1 MANYLSDADL
11 DRFRAIFK
19 LFDKNNDDKIT
30 ADELG
35 TVLRTMNQNPTEKDI
50 QDILK
55 EADVDKSGAIEWN
68 EFITII
74 PKKLKQIQK
83 EEEEKELRA
92 AFKVFDADNSGN
104 ISVEE
109 LRKAME
115 TYGEKL
121 TTAQAQDLV
130 NIADTNKDGVIDIN
144 EFVAWLMSH

>member
-1 MANYLSDADL
+1 
-11 DRFRAIFK
+11 
-19 LFDKNNDDKIT
+19 
-30 ADELG
+30 
-35 TVLRTMNQNPTEKDI
+35 MNQNPTEKDI
-50 QDILK
+50 QEILK